1 MLRKKAAAQFTPPT
15 LEEMSKFILR
25 SWRALRPKQG
35 TERREVYY
43 DLGLSE
49 NVIIRIWTSIGAGQ
63 ETAAGV
69 GSDAIRIQILAKKG
83 GRSWPLL
90 KGKSPIVKRT
100 QGWKNNLQDRVEDY
114 LELYEEKE
122 AVFEAQ
128 ATGVPVR
135 TPAPDQDKGDPE
147 EEEREQEEREEA
159 QQQPTPEPER
169 NDRPEANATF
179 TKLKSGDWGLRIQ
192 GDVKSGDRV
201 LAKRQSGQ
209 AQVLT
214 VGEIVWR
221 GQDHGSFITVSTI
234 GRARTAS
241 ETCGCGGT
249 GVRADGQ
256 PCCGGCQ
263 KAASGDYQS
272 LFAESDYDRTV

>member
-1 MLRKKAAAQFTPPT
+1 MLLEKQGMAAQFTEVT
-15 LEEMSKFILR
+15 LEEMAKFILR

-43 DLGLSE
+43 DLALSE
-49 NVIIRIWTSIGAGQ
+49 NVIIRIWTSIGAGRD
-63 ETAAGV
+63 TGADV
-69 GSDAIRIQILAKKG
+69 GSDAIRIQLLARKG
-83 GRSWPLL
+83 GRSWPLT
-90 KGKSPIVKRT
+90 KGKAPIVKRT
-100 QGWKNNLQDRVEDY
+100 QGWKNNLQDRVEDF

-135 TPAPDQDKGDPE
+135 TPAPEQKGDPE
-147 EEEREQEEREEA
+147 EEEREEA
-159 QQQPTPEPER
+159 RQPTPEPER
-169 NDRPEANATF
+169 SDRPEANATF

-192 GDVKSGDRV
+192 GDVKPGDRV

-221 GQDHGSFITVSTI
+221 GRDNATGSFITVSTI
-234 GRARTAS
+234 GRTRTAS

-263 KAASGDYQS
+263 KSAVIEPGYT
-272 LFAESDYDRTV
+272 YDRTV